1 MQNLVKAITSYATK
15 RVFKKRSVLLY
26 QGEAPRM
33 AYVIQSGLV
42 KMYSINNA
50 GEEQVVAFYGPNDF
64 FPAPWIFNKT
74 PSSLYYY
81 ETIAN
86 CEMMTLPRETL
97 RDIIH
102 RPEFLTQTL
111 DYFVSSHTGLLMRI
125 TALEQSRA
133 REKIMFTL
141 YYLLFRYGQQTK
153 PGLYIINFPLT
164 HKVIASLI
172 GLTRETTS
180 SEIIKL
186 KKQKVLQY
194 RGQTYVI
201 DKQKLEHILGE
212 DSFKDFTL

>member
-1 MQNLVKAITSYATK
+1 MQNLVNAISSYATK
-15 RVFKKRSVLLY
+15 RVFKKRSILLY

-102 RPEFLTQTL
+102 RPEFLAQTL

-141 YYLLFRYGQQTK
+141 YYLLFRYGQLTK

-194 RGQTYVI
+194 RGQTYVV